1 MPYILLSIALA
12 GMVSSQILLKKGM
25 QIVGQFPQ
33 GFSEMVR
40 FFLKAF
46 SNPYVLGAL
55 AAVFIGGL
63 AWIAAVS
70 KSELSRSYPVLALSY
85 VLVVLL
91 SILVFKESVGVTRWV
106 GIALICAGVVLVSRY

>member
-1 MPYILLSIALA
+1 
-12 GMVSSQILLKKGM
+12 MVASQILLKKGM
-25 QIVGQFPQ
+25 QMVGQFPQ
-33 GFSEMVR
+33 GFPEMVR

-63 AWIAAVS
+63 AWIATVS
-70 KSELSRSYPVLALSY
+70 KSDISRSYPVLALSY

-91 SILVFKESVGVTRWV
+91 SILIFKENVGLLRWV
-106 GIALICAGVVLVSRY
+106 GIALICAGVVLVTRY

>member
-1 MPYILLSIALA
+1 VA
-12 GMVSSQILLKKGM
+12 SQLLLKKGM
-25 QIVGQFPQ
+25 QMVGQFPQ
-33 GFSEMVR
+33 GFPEIVR

-55 AAVFIGGL
+55 GAVFIGGL

-70 KSELSRSYPVLALSY
+70 KSDLSRSYPVLALSY

-91 SILVFKESVGVTRWV
+91 SILVFKEEVTPLRWIGVILVG
-106 GIALICAGVVLVSRY
+106 LGVFLVART

>member
-1 MPYILLSIALA
+1 
-12 GMVSSQILLKKGM
+12 MVASQILLKKGM
-25 QIVGQFPQ
+25 QMGGQFPQ
-33 GFSEMVR
+33 GFPEMVR

-63 AWIAAVS
+63 AWIATVS
-70 KSELSRSYPVLALSY
+70 KSDISRSYPVLALSY

-91 SILVFKESVGVTRWV
+91 TVLIFKENVSAIRWAGIVIICVGVFLVTR
-106 GIALICAGVVLVSRY
+106 Y

>member
-1 MPYILLSIALA
+1 MPYVLLSIALA
-12 GMVSSQILLKKGM
+12 GMVASQILLKKGM
-25 QIVGQFPQ
+25 QMVGQFPQ
-33 GFSEMVR
+33 VFPEMVR

-63 AWIAAVS
+63 AWIATVS
-70 KSELSRSYPVLALSY
+70 KSDISRSYPVLALSY

-91 SILVFKESVGVTRWV
+91 TVLIFKENVSAIRWAGIVIICVGVFLVTR
-106 GIALICAGVVLVSRY
+106 Y